1 MTETIVVAVLSL
13 AGTLIG
19 TYLAN
24 RKSAALIAY
33 RLEQLEKKVAKHN
46 GLVFPTEG
54 CKPSHRR
61 FGARNMK
68 QQKRTSLKTTTKRAL
83 WFCLGNGVG
92 WVWCSYIL
100 AYLGKESIAEKLSQ
114 TAVTEIVGVVAL
126 YCLKSLF
133 EKRKGFGAV
142 GKKEAEETDQEI

>member
-1 MTETIVVAVLSL
+1 
-13 AGTLIG
+13 
-19 TYLAN
+19 
-24 RKSAALIAY
+24 
-33 RLEQLEKKVAKHN
+33 
-46 GLVFPTEG
+46 
-54 CKPSHRR
+54 
-61 FGARNMK
+61 MK

-142 GKKEAEETDQEI
+142 GKKAAEEPDQEI

>member
-1 MTETIVVAVLSL
+1 
-13 AGTLIG
+13 
-19 TYLAN
+19 
-24 RKSAALIAY
+24 
-33 RLEQLEKKVAKHN
+33 
-46 GLVFPTEG
+46 
-54 CKPSHRR
+54 
-61 FGARNMK
+61 MK
-68 QQKRTSLKTTTKRAL
+68 QQKRTSLKTTKKRAL

-142 GKKEAEETDQEI
+142 GKRKQKKPIKKSERRLP

>member
-1 MTETIVVAVLSL
+1 
-13 AGTLIG
+13 
-19 TYLAN
+19 
-24 RKSAALIAY
+24 
-33 RLEQLEKKVAKHN
+33 
-46 GLVFPTEG
+46 
-54 CKPSHRR
+54 
-61 FGARNMK
+61 MK

-142 GKKEAEETDQEI
+142 GKKGSRRNRSRNLKGDHHEHYTHHRNSIRAHCGGHYRHRHPVHPLENNSAAADGDQRLGAHCG

>member
-1 MTETIVVAVLSL
+1 
-13 AGTLIG
+13 
-19 TYLAN
+19 
-24 RKSAALIAY
+24 
-33 RLEQLEKKVAKHN
+33 
-46 GLVFPTEG
+46 
-54 CKPSHRR
+54 
-61 FGARNMK
+61 MK
-68 QQKRTSLKTTTKRAL
+68 QQKRTSFKTTTKRAL

-142 GKKEAEETDQEI
+142 GKSAYPSASAACGESSGERELSSDSDETRFAGLSSEDEGYQKEAEETDREI

>member
-1 MTETIVVAVLSL
+1 MSPRRSQRSSVKNFFPLSISNCPVVGQS
-13 AGTLIG
+13 
-19 TYLAN
+19 
-24 RKSAALIAY
+24 
-33 RLEQLEKKVAKHN
+33 
-46 GLVFPTEG
+46 
-54 CKPSHRR
+54 
-61 FGARNMK
+61 
-68 QQKRTSLKTTTKRAL
+68 
-83 WFCLGNGVG
+83 
-92 WVWCSYIL
+92 CSYIL

>member
-1 MTETIVVAVLSL
+1 
-13 AGTLIG
+13 
-19 TYLAN
+19 
-24 RKSAALIAY
+24 
-33 RLEQLEKKVAKHN
+33 
-46 GLVFPTEG
+46 
-54 CKPSHRR
+54 
-61 FGARNMK
+61 MK

-133 EKRKGFGAV
+133 EKRSRFMSAPGAARRRRHTSST
-142 GKKEAEETDQEI
+142 GWRNTASRSTRRAWTP

>member
-1 MTETIVVAVLSL
+1 
-13 AGTLIG
+13 
-19 TYLAN
+19 
-24 RKSAALIAY
+24 
-33 RLEQLEKKVAKHN
+33 
-46 GLVFPTEG
+46 
-54 CKPSHRR
+54 
-61 FGARNMK
+61 MK

-126 YCLKSLF
+126 YC
-133 EKRKGFGAV
+133 RKGFGAV

>member
-1 MTETIVVAVLSL
+1 MQTIASTIWSTEHEAAETHQLKDDHKAGALVLP
-13 AGTLIG
+13 G
-19 TYLAN
+19 
-24 RKSAALIAY
+24 K
-33 RLEQLEKKVAKHN
+33 
-46 GLVFPTEG
+46 
-54 CKPSHRR
+54 RR
-61 FGARNMK
+61 
-68 QQKRTSLKTTTKRAL
+68 
-83 WFCLGNGVG
+83 G